1 MPILFLLPMNRLS
14 KKTYLII
21 FAFSLLGIAFLLPK
35 LFAKLK
41 LAKQPQHPDGCD
53 VFSIGIVCFDADN
66 RDSVIAGGTSSE
78 NMDSSVYKIEKSGT
92 PERHI
97 YSWSEGKRSFEV
109 AWRPSDPTNM
119 RLITYCLGKEIRNE
133 QRIGSYLDEDATW
146 KLENPERQYLDCPA
160 AQPDSRS

>member
-1 MPILFLLPMNRLS
+1 MNRLS
-14 KKTYLII
+14 KKTYLIL
-21 FAFSLLGIAFLLPK
+21 FAFSLLGITFLLPK
-35 LFAKLK
+35 LSAQLK

-53 VFSIGIVCFDADN
+53 IFSIGIVCFDADN

-97 YSWSEGKRSFEV
+97 YSWSEGKRSFEA
-109 AWRPSDPTNM
+109 AWRPSDPTGV
-119 RLITYCLGKEIRNE
+119 RLIIYCQGKEIRNE
-133 QRIGSYLDEDATW
+133 LSFGYYMGKDTDEDMTW
-146 KLENPERQYLDCPA
+146 KLHYPERQYLDCPA